1 MSNETEFEKG
11 VKGAMVLFALI
22 ADPKASAARL
32 AELRQAAA
40 EVAEAQ
46 TKLAADR
53 EAHEIKVA
61 ADEAEVAEDRRR
73 AASVWRTAQ
82 EAELKAAGLMERA
95 EAHAAKVG
103 YFERPTHIP
112 IGESGIG
119 MVVFDEAPAPPPRA
133 APAPETV
140 AESFGAGLSGGRMVA
155 RTHRGRA

>member
-32 AELRQAAA
+32 AELRQAATDNDKA
-40 EVAEAQ
+40 AAKIE
-46 TKLAADR
+46 ADR
-53 EAHEIKVA
+53 AAHEIKVA
-61 ADEAEVAEDRRR
+61 ADKAEVAEDRRR

>member
-11 VKGAMVLFALI
+11 VMALI
-22 ADPKASAARL
+22 ALVTNPKAAAARL

-40 EVAEAQ
+40 DNDKAAAKIEADRAAHE
-46 TKLAADR
+46 TKLAADK
-53 EAHEIKVA
+53 AEI
-61 ADEAEVAEDRRR
+61 DEERRR
-73 AASVWRTAQ
+73 LAGMWRVTQ
-82 EAELKAAGLMERA
+82 EEQLKAAGLLERA

-133 APAPETV
+133 APAPEMV

-155 RTHRGRA
+155 RMHRGRA

>member
-82 EAELKAAGLMERA
+82 EAEFKAAGLMERA

-103 YFERPTHIP
+103 HWEPPTIIP
-112 IGESGIG
+112 IGTSGIG
-119 MVVFDEAPAPPPRA
+119 MVVIEEGSAPPAPAP
-133 APAPETV
+133 APDMI
-140 AESFGAGLSGGRMVA
+140 AEPFEGGHGGGRMVA
-155 RTHRGRA
+155 RMHRGRA

>member
-61 ADEAEVAEDRRR
+61 TDRDEIEEERRR
-73 AASVWRTAQ
+73 LAGMWRVTQ
-82 EAELKAAGLMERA
+82 EEQLKAAGLLERA

-103 YFERPTHIP
+103 YFEGPTHIP

-133 APAPETV
+133 APAPEMV

-155 RTHRGRA
+155 RMHRGRA

>member
-1 MSNETEFEKG
+1 
-11 VKGAMVLFALI
+11 MVLFALI

-61 ADEAEVAEDRRR
+61 ADRDEIEEERRR
-73 AASVWRTAQ
+73 LAGMWRVTQ
-82 EAELKAAGLMERA
+82 EEQLKAAGLMERA